1 MICPVG
7 WIYVNLPMWSTL
19 LHKNEC
25 FWDNNILWNIVFMTF
40 ALRQATGIILF
51 YVRMILKSIDGLMYS
66 LCEWTYC

>member
-1 MICPVG
+1 
-7 WIYVNLPMWSTL
+7 MWSTL

-40 ALRQATGIILF
+40 ALRHATGIIFF
-51 YVRMILKSIDGLMYS
+51 YVRMILKSIFAIYHNIDGLMYS